1 MRFLIFLFLLIGCA
15 STSTTP
21 SATLLK
27 EVPST
32 ATPNNLQME
41 NHSGYFDFKWNDEKG
56 QIILTVK
63 DLDQEFLYVNSL
75 AAGIG
80 SNDIGLD
87 RGQLGDNRVVHFT
100 KVGPK
105 LLLVQRNLGYRAIS
119 DNEDEVNSVAQAF
132 AQSVLAGFKIISN
145 TDGGYQIDMTEF
157 LIRDA
162 HNVVGRLQRSNQ
174 GSYKL
179 DKKRSAIF
187 LPRCKSFPDNTE
199 FEATLTFAGTP
210 KGGYIRSVTPTPEA
224 VTVRQHHSFV
234 RLPDDGYTPRK
245 FDPRSGYNA
254 MSFMDYASPINQ
266 DITTR
271 YIPRH
276 RLKKKDPNAAMSE
289 AVEPIVY
296 YVDRGAPEPVK
307 SALIEGASWW
317 NQAYE
322 AAGFKDAFIVKEM
335 PADADPM
342 DVRYNLIQWVHRSTR
357 GWSYGASVRDPRTG
371 EIIKGHVSLGSLRV
385 RQDYLI
391 AQGLFSPFANG
402 SDDDSKLMELAI
414 ARLKQLS
421 AHEVGHTLGISHNF
435 ASSTN
440 NRASVMDY
448 PHPVVDLVNSQMNID
463 NVYDDKIGAWD
474 KQVIKYGYS
483 DFAPGTN
490 EHDALQ
496 AILKESND
504 LGLRY
509 ISDRDAR
516 PQGGSHPEG
525 HLWDNGENPI
535 TELERMSAVRK
546 AAIAN
551 FGEGSLKD
559 GQPMATLENVF
570 VPLYLSQRYQVEAVS
585 KLIGGMHYDY
595 AIKGDPHQSL
605 KAVNNSMQIKAV
617 NALLNT
623 ISPSYL
629 SIPESVISMIPPMPI
644 GYGRGREHFKIKTG
658 NTFDPLSAA
667 ESAMDHTMNMI
678 LNANRLARI
687 NEFAAR
693 GQQTLNV
700 SQLFQLMDN
709 TISAKEGTGMN
720 LQLALLREKV
730 FVKHLMKIAAD
741 SRAAQQVQA
750 EAMLFL
756 QMKQGIMK
764 SSAPAG
770 NMPTRAHDLYLGNQI
785 KAFFNNPSDFELP
798 PIVQMPDGSPIG
810 CGFDSAQPPFVTPIN
825 Q

>member
-1 MRFLIFLFLLIGCA
+1 MP
-15 STSTTP
+15 STTE
-21 SATLLK
+21 S
-27 EVPST
+27 
-32 ATPNNLQME
+32 
-41 NHSGYFDFKWNDEKG
+41 HSGYFNFKWDDEKG

-63 DLDQEFLYVNSL
+63 ELDQEFLYVNSL

-105 LLLVQRNLGYRAIS
+105 LLLVQRNLDYRAVS
-119 DNEDEVNSVAQAF
+119 DNADEVTSVEQAF
-132 AQSVLAGFKIISN
+132 AQSILAGFKILSN
-145 TDGGYQIDMTEF
+145 EEGGYQIDMTDF

-179 DKKRSAIF
+179 DKNRSAIY

-245 FDPRSGYNA
+245 FDPRSGFNA

-276 RLKKKDPNAAMSE
+276 RLKKKDPNAAISE

-402 SDDDSKLMELAI
+402 SNDDSKLMELAI

-435 ASSTN
+435 AASTN
-440 NRASVMDY
+440 DRSSVMDY
-448 PHPVVDLVNSQMNID
+448 PHPVVNLINNQMNID
-463 NVYDDKIGAWD
+463 NVYDDKIGLWD

-490 EHDALQ
+490 EEKALQ

-516 PQGGSHPEG
+516 PQSGSHPEG

-535 TELERMSAVRK
+535 TELERMSVVRK
-546 AAIAN
+546 AAIAK
-551 FGEGSLKD
+551 FGDGSLKD
-559 GQPMATLENVF
+559 GQPMAMLENVF
-570 VPLYLSQRYQVEAVS
+570 VPLYLSQRYQVEAVA

-595 AIKGDPHQSL
+595 AIKGDAHQPI
-605 KAVNNSMQIKAV
+605 KVVDNQMQVNAV
-617 NALLNT
+617 NALLET
-623 ISPSYL
+623 ISPDFL
-629 SIPESVISMIPPMPI
+629 NIPESIIKMIPPVPI
-644 GYGRGREHFKIKTG
+644 GYGRGRENFKIKTG

-678 LNANRLARI
+678 LNADRLARI

-693 GQQTLNV
+693 GQQTMKVADLFRMIDKV
-700 SQLFQLMDN
+700 TSQLN
-709 TISAKEGTGMN
+709 GSAMN

-730 FVKHLMKIAAD
+730 FVKHLMKIAAN
-741 SRAAQQVQA
+741 SRAAQEVQA
-750 EAMLFL
+750 QAMSFL
-756 QMKQGIMK
+756 QQKQASLNLK
-764 SSAPAG
+764 STSAQA
-770 NMPTRAHDLYLGNQI
+770 TAHTFYLKDQI
-785 KAFFNNPSDFELP
+785 RRFFDNPKEFELP
-798 PIVQMPDGSPIG
+798 PVVEMPDGSPIG
-810 CGFDSAQPPFVTPIN
+810 CGVEW
-825 Q
+825 